1 MEEGGLEPRETEA
14 VGSVDRFLEADRHTD
29 WGITTLPK
37 QMGRV
42 GKETVGKL
50 S

>member
-1 MEEGGLEPRETEA
+1 M
-14 VGSVDRFLEADRHTD
+14 GSVNRFLEADRYTD

-37 QMGRV
+37 QTGRV
-42 GKETVGKL
+42 GKETVGTVEEGF